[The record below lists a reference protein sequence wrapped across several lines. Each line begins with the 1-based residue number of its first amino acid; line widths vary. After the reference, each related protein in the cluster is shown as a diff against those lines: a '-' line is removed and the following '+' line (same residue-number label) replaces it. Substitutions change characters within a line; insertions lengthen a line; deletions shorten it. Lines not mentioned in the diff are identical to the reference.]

1 MKKFYSPKFWDK
13 KIHFISL
20 ILLPV
25 SLIYFL
31 LILLNKIKKIYAKSY
46 QIKIIC
52 VGNIYLGG
60 TGKTPLVKKIYDEL
74 KIKEKCCILKKYYSN
89 HSDEINLLKNNTNMF
104 VPRHRNKGLLDAIT
118 KGFQYAIL
126 DDGMQDHSFKK
137 SKSIL
142 CIKSNKAFGNEW
154 ILPSGPLREPLSAIK
169 NYDISVINGENN
181 HYIEKLLRLHN
192 PLIKIFYSNYEIK
205 DAYKFLNRK
214 FLAFSGIADNES
226 FFNLLNKNNINI
238 DHQEE
243 FEDHHIFSDNDMGKL
258 IKIGKEKN
266 IELLTT
272 EKNYFGLKKEFKSEV
287 CYVELNLKI
296 KNFGKFINEII

>member
-1 MKKFYSPKFWDK
+1 MKTFYSPKFWNK

-20 ILLPV
+20 ILLPI
-25 SLIYFL
+25 SLIYFF
-31 LILLNKIKKIYAKSY
+31 LILLNKFKKLYAKKY
-46 QIKIIC
+46 QLKVIC

-74 KIKEKCCILKKYYSN
+74 KIKEKCCILKKYHSSQ
-89 HSDEINLLKNNTNMF
+89 SDEINLLKNNTSIF
-104 VPRHRNKGLLDAIT
+104 VPKRRSKGLLDAMS

-126 DDGMQDHSFKK
+126 DDGMQDYSFKK
-137 SKSIL
+137 NKSIL

-181 HYIEKLLRLHN
+181 DYIEKLLRLHN

-205 DAYKFLNRK
+205 DADKFLNRK
-214 FLAFSGIADNES
+214 FLAFSGIADNQS

-243 FEDHHIFSDNDMGKL
+243 FEDHHIFSDNDMSKL
-258 IKIGKEKN
+258 IKIRKEKN

-287 CYVELNLKI
+287 CYVELNLII
-296 KNFGKFINEII
+296 KNLGKFINEII

>member
-1 MKKFYSPKFWDK
+1 MKKFYSPKFWGK

-20 ILLPV
+20 ILLPI
-25 SLIYFL
+25 SLIYFF
-31 LILLNKIKKIYAKSY
+31 LILLNKVKKLYAKNY
-46 QIKIIC
+46 DIKVIC

-74 KIKEKCCILKKYYSN
+74 NIKEKCCILKKYHSN
-89 HSDEINLLKNNTNMF
+89 HSDEINLLKNTTNMF
-104 VPRHRNKGLLDAIT
+104 IPRHRVKGLLDAIS

-126 DDGMQDHSFKK
+126 DDGMQDYSFKK
-137 SKSIL
+137 NKTIL
-142 CIKSNKAFGNEW
+142 CVKSNKAFGNEW
-154 ILPSGPLREPLSAIK
+154 ILPSGPLREPLSNIK

-181 HYIEKLLRLHN
+181 DYIEKLLKLHN
-192 PLIKIFYSNYEIK
+192 PLIKVFYSNYEIK
-205 DAYKFLNRK
+205 NANNFLNRK
-214 FLAFSGIADNES
+214 FLAFSGIADNQS

-243 FEDHHIFSDNDMGKL
+243 FEDHHNFTDNDMSKL
-258 IKIGKEKN
+258 IKICKEKN

-272 EKNYFGLKKEFKSEV
+272 EKNYFGLKEEFKSDV

>member
-1 MKKFYSPKFWDK
+1 MKTFYSPKFWNK

-20 ILLPV
+20 ILLPI
-25 SLIYFL
+25 SLIYFF
-31 LILLNKIKKIYAKSY
+31 LILLNKFKKLYAKKY
-46 QIKIIC
+46 QLKVIC

-74 KIKEKCCILKKYYSN
+74 KIKEKSCILKKYHSSQ
-89 HSDEINLLKNNTNMF
+89 SDEINLLKNNTSIF
-104 VPRHRNKGLLDAIT
+104 VPKRRSKGLLDAMS

-126 DDGMQDHSFKK
+126 DDGMQDYSFKK
-137 SKSIL
+137 NKSIL

-181 HYIEKLLRLHN
+181 DYIEKLLRLHN

-205 DAYKFLNRK
+205 DADKFLNRK
-214 FLAFSGIADNES
+214 FLAFSGIADNQS

-243 FEDHHIFSDNDMGKL
+243 FEDHHIFSDNDMSKL
-258 IKIGKEKN
+258 IKIRKEKN

-287 CYVELNLKI
+287 CYVELNLII
-296 KNFGKFINEII
+296 KNLGKFINEII